1 MEPRKPK
8 DAWEAYVC
16 AICGVA
22 TSLICPC
29 GTARYCSKECQK
41 VDWKQRGHREACKEL
56 RAERDAEAT
65 RSGEAPTLTPSP
77 ERLVFYGPAERTRA
91 DEARARIKANHEA
104 ARAWREANPQQ
115 RPLSASRG
123 KRCPICLEDWDVNT
137 PPLMFECCCRCI
149 CQSCDPKIDK
159 TPGAPCPICRA
170 PWPKDR
176 IKEGIA
182 RLRRH
187 ADNDVPQ
194 AVARLAAAYFYGYY
208 LLVKSPKKSLKLSQR
223 AAELGD
229 VHSWH
234 YIGHHFYH
242 GMGIKSDR
250 KKAAH
255 FYQIGAIEGDP
266 WAQNGLAFCY
276 ELGAGV
282 PRNFDVAKVLYEVA
296 ASQGLQCAKANLERV
311 SNAP

>member
-104 ARAWREANPQQ
+104 ARAWREANPQPE
-115 RPLSASRG
+115 PLSAR
-123 KRCPICLEDWDVNT
+123 
-137 PPLMFECCCRCI
+137 F
-149 CQSCDPKIDK
+149 
-159 TPGAPCPICRA
+159 
-170 PWPKDR
+170 
-176 IKEGIA
+176 
-182 RLRRH
+182 
-187 ADNDVPQ
+187 
-194 AVARLAAAYFYGYY
+194 
-208 LLVKSPKKSLKLSQR
+208 
-223 AAELGD
+223 
-229 VHSWH
+229 
-234 YIGHHFYH
+234 
-242 GMGIKSDR
+242 GM
-250 KKAAH
+250 
-255 FYQIGAIEGDP
+255 
-266 WAQNGLAFCY
+266 
-276 ELGAGV
+276 
-282 PRNFDVAKVLYEVA
+282 
-296 ASQGLQCAKANLERV
+296 ASM
-311 SNAP
+311 P